1 MKTTSSLLVAL
12 AALLPFASSCVTNP
26 EVEIEGTWR
35 GQWSG
40 GTTTGNLEVTFSG
53 KTSFGDMTLY
63 DVTLV
68 ATGPTCPSGQDQGS
82 GDRAAAFRT
91 QDVNFAVRMAGG
103 APDAGEGTMRFDG
116 TLFGSREIDGSYTLT
131 SDSCP
136 VCTCGMG
143 ESGSWRLFR

>member
-12 AALLPFASSCVTNP
+12 AALLPFSSSCVTDLGF
-26 EVEIEGTWR
+26 EVEGKWS
-35 GQWSG
+35 GQWSSA
-40 GTTTGNLEVTFSG
+40 TTTGNLEVTFSG

-82 GDRAAAFRT
+82 GDRTAAFRT
-91 QDVNFAVRMAGG
+91 KDVNFAVRMIGG
-103 APDAGEGTMRFDG
+103 APGAGEGIMRFDG
-116 TLFGSREIDGSYTLT
+116 AFFTSREINGSYALT

-143 ESGSWRLFR
+143 ESGSWTLFK